1 MPFIPMS
8 LGQPTPSALSTEV
21 TDGAVLGYPKHLRIS
36 RVTLPSLHHL
46 LKRVYTEK

>member
-1 MPFIPMS
+1 MS
-8 LGQPTPSALSTEV
+8 LGQPTPSALNTEV